1 MKMKANVNYELVF
14 TTQNKDGEDCTG
26 VYTLRSIDG
35 PVEDILSAVKAAAA
49 DFAKT
54 PKGKRVIGNEI
65 LTWKR
70 FLDCAPNFICA
81 KRGFIKVSPDVP
93 PEVHQIDLG
102 EPLLSKDAD
111 ELHPF
116 ACPFCGSTNT
126 MSDYYDG
133 EAKAEMRDCLDCHRS
148 YIVWDNDDGEPESI
162 TDTLGNKFPLIANL
176 IKSAREAE
184 RLLMNGD
191 EEVEIGVNTGKIA
204 IWAYSPSR
212 GDSRHVLDML
222 NIGDVN
228 HDELVAALDNEGIA
242 YVL

>member
-1 MKMKANVNYELVF
+1 MKQNINYELVF

-35 PVEDILSAVKAAAA
+35 PVEDILGAVKAAAA

-54 PKGKRVIGNEI
+54 PKGKRAIGNEI
-65 LTWKR
+65 WTWKR
-70 FLDCAPNFICA
+70 FLDCVPNSICA

-102 EPLLSKDAD
+102 EPLLPEDAD

-116 ACPFCGSTNT
+116 ACPFCGSINT
-126 MSDYYDG
+126 MGDYYDG
-133 EAKAEMRDCLDCHRS
+133 EAKTEKRDCLDCHRS
-148 YIVWDNDDGEPESI
+148 YIVWDSDDGEPESI
-162 TDTLGNKFPLIANL
+162 TDTMGNKFPLIANL
-176 IKSAREAE
+176 IKTARDAE

-191 EEVEIGVNTGKIA
+191 EEIEIGINTGKIA

-212 GDSRHVLDML
+212 GDSRPVLDML
-222 NIGDVN
+222 NVGDVN